1 MVKKP
6 TTVRFS
12 DATRQKLDALV
23 ARYGTQSE
31 ALAVAIDRLYQ
42 EEAQSRVVEQQIAVL
57 FADLRGF
64 TAFSK
69 GKPPERVFTVL
80 NQYISL
86 ASEAIVGC
94 RGTLTE
100 YMGDAVMAVFD
111 ESFPQLNRALGAV
124 RAALSIREAV
134 AEYNADVADHDP
146 LQFGI
151 GVHVGPAVVG
161 HLGPMG
167 QKGYAAVGETV
178 NLAYRLHSQAKGGQI
193 LISPAVYEEVE
204 EMVIVEEAE
213 PVVVL
218 GQSVMSCTYA
228 LVGLR

>member
-12 DATRQKLDALV
+12 DATRQKLNALT

-42 EEAQSRVVEQQIAVL
+42 AESQSRVVEQRIAVL

-69 GKPPERVFTVL
+69 DKPPERVFTVL
-80 NQYISL
+80 NQYLSL

-94 RGTLTE
+94 GGTLSE

-124 RAALSIREAV
+124 RAALNIRVAV
-134 AEYNADVADHDP
+134 DAYNAEIADHDP

-161 HLGPMG
+161 RLG

-178 NLAYRLHSQAKGGQI
+178 NLAYRLHDEAKGGQI
-193 LISPAVYEEVE
+193 LISPAVYEEVA
-204 EMVIVEEAE
+204 EMVTVEEAE
-213 PVVVL
+213 AVMVL
-218 GQSVMSCTYA
+218 GQVVMAQTYA

>member
-12 DATRQKLDALV
+12 DATRSKLDTLT
-23 ARYGTQSE
+23 ARYGTRSE
-31 ALAVAIDRLYQ
+31 ALAVAIDRLYRA
-42 EEAQSRVVEQQIAVL
+42 EAQSQVVEQRIAVL

-69 GKPPERVFTVL
+69 DKTPERVFTVL

-86 ASEAIVGC
+86 ATEAIVGC
-94 RGTLTE
+94 GGTLSE

-111 ESFPQLNRALGAV
+111 RSLPQLNRALGAV

-134 AEYNADVADHDP
+134 SAYNQDVADHDP

-151 GVHVGPAVVG
+151 GIHVGPAVVG
-161 HLGPMG
+161 HLGPK
-167 QKGYAAVGETV
+167 KGVVAVGETV
-178 NLAYRLHSQAKGGQI
+178 NLAYRLQDEAKGGQI
-193 LISPAVYEEVE
+193 IVSPALYQEVE
-204 EMVIVEEAE
+204 EMVTVEPYK
-213 PVVVL
+213 PVTVL
-218 GQSVMSCTYA
+218 GQVMMERTYS

>member
-12 DATRQKLDALV
+12 DATRQKLDALT
-23 ARYGTQSE
+23 ACYGTRSE

-42 EEAQSRVVEQQIAVL
+42 AEAQSRVVEQRIAVL

-69 GKPPERVFTVL
+69 DKTPQRVFAVL

-86 ASEAIVGC
+86 ASESIVGC
-94 RGTLTE
+94 GGTLSE

-124 RAALSIREAV
+124 RAALNIREAV
-134 AEYNADVADHDP
+134 AAYNADTADHDP

-178 NLAYRLHSQAKGGQI
+178 NLAYRLQGEAKGGQI
-193 LISPAVYEEVE
+193 IVSPALYKEVE
-204 EMVIVEEAE
+204 EMVTVEECE

-218 GQSVMSCTYA
+218 GQVVMAQTYA
-228 LVGLR
+228 LLGLR